1 MINPIRNSMGL
12 LPAAVVLLC
21 MAAPSAWAGVDASQS
36 LAQRVDRLSQRVQTL
51 EATVQRLEKQIQAQ
65 NRTTPPVT
73 SGAAPSA
80 AAPTTSTPA
89 AGSAAP
95 SPQAKTTQSSQ
106 SPWIIKS
113 KWEKIKKGMTSE
125 QIHSLLGKP
134 SQQFQLSGQRVW
146 YYRYPG
152 VGGGSVIF
160 RHDDTVASWQRPPVG
175 WW

>member
-12 LPAAVVLLC
+12 LPATVALLC
-21 MAAPSAWAGVDASQS
+21 MAAPSAWAGVDASPS
-36 LAQRVDRLSQRVQTL
+36 LTQRVDRLSQRVQAL
-51 EATVQRLEKQIQAQ
+51 EATVKRLEKQIQAQ
-65 NRTTPPVT
+65 HRTTPPVT
-73 SGAAPSA
+73 PGAAPSA
-80 AAPTTSTPA
+80 AAPTPTPSA
-89 AGSAAP
+89 PAGTAAP
-95 SPQAKTTQSSQ
+95 TTQAKSSQ

-113 KWEKIKKGMTSE
+113 KWQKIRKGMTSE

-134 SQQFQLSGQRVW
+134 SQQFELSGQRVW

-160 RHDDTVASWQRPPVG
+160 RNDDTVASWQRPPVG